1 MIPEYSNDGSFLLLY
16 KNPINNDAI
25 IEKESGI
32 NQGLIS
38 NGSRVFG
45 KSYVV
50 LMIRAGNTT
59 EIRLIPT
66 IIKEIMKIIYEIEL
80 LIKV

>member
-1 MIPEYSNDGSFLLLY
+1 M
-16 KNPINNDAI
+16 NNDAV
-25 IEKESGI
+25 IEKDRGN

-38 NGSRVFG
+38 SGSRVFG

-50 LMIRAGNTT
+50 LMIRAGNIT

-80 LIKV
+80 LITV

>member
-1 MIPEYSNDGSFLLLY
+1 
-16 KNPINNDAI
+16 
-25 IEKESGI
+25 
-32 NQGLIS
+32 
-38 NGSRVFG
+38 
-45 KSYVV
+45 
-50 LMIRAGNTT
+50 MIRAGNTT